1 MRERAL
7 AGKEQRERDSDRERE
22 RIPCR
27 LHAVSSEPK
36 TGLILINHEI
46 MT

>member
-1 MRERAL
+1 MGRSRER
-7 AGKEQRERDSDRERE
+7 ERQRVTERERE

-36 TGLILINHEI
+36 TGLIPINHEI